1 MSPIGEL
8 GIVSGKFWVV
18 DENETDKTWRT
29 TDWIVEIVDEDAQY
43 KKGRKTGHVVFFKIV
58 EGVNGEVAFAQS
70 EEDIKNVNVIWL
82 NHWEK
87 THKKNHEKHL
97 RNKEALAKA
106 KEIVDEV
113 DGESSDEEEED
124 EDSNGSPQQPLR
136 LPKKRK
142 REKSRKVTSA
152 SFFVE
157 VGPRIDGKGKNDKQ
171 EYKCLLDDQV
181 GIFEYGKKGK
191 NFSSSSKRSS
201 YLRKHHQH
209 VHAKYIEPHA
219 VDKRINSLGEL
230 VKLYSLQE
238 AFKKH
243 LKHVLV
249 ICKDKR
255 ALSYGNTDAF
265 DEFIVELDERF
276 KTADPKTLRRII
288 FALRNVLKIKLKDLV
303 KMMQESRGK
312 KWASGSID
320 FWSSRGGCESF
331 GGIIIHFVRT
341 LTKREQQ
348 KKRRQRATVD
358 ADADTNKEIERLRRE
373 ASEGVEELDSKT
385 LVKGKLLIAFKAFE
399 KLAHTGINIKKW
411 TERVLAEYDLAVLQQ
426 RPRFEWGVFRR
437 ARPYI
442 SSSTGKGLHGDGAR

>member
-1 MSPIGEL
+1 MSPINEL

-29 TDWIVEIVDEDAQY
+29 TDWIVQIIDEDPQY
-43 KKGRKTGHVVFFKIV
+43 KKGRKTGHAVFFKIV
-58 EGVNGEVAFAQS
+58 GGVDGEEAFAQS
-70 EEDIKNVNVIWL
+70 EEDIKNVNIIWL

-87 THKKNHEKHL
+87 THKKNYEKHL
-97 RNKEALAKA
+97 RNKAALAKA

-124 EDSNGSPQQPLR
+124 EDGNGSPQQPLR

-142 REKSRKVTSA
+142 REKRRKVTSA

-157 VGPRIDGKGKNDKQ
+157 VGPRIPAQGESKNDKQ
-171 EYKCLLDDQV
+171 EFKCLLDGEV
-181 GIFEYGKKGK
+181 GIFEYGKPNK
-191 NFSSSSKRSS
+191 NFSSTCKRSS
-201 YLRKHHQH
+201 YLKKHHQH
-209 VHAKYIEPHA
+209 VHAQYIEPHA
-219 VDKRINSLGEL
+219 GDKRINDFGEL
-230 VKLYSLQE
+230 VQLYSLRE
-238 AFKKH
+238 AFIKH
-243 LKHVLV
+243 MKHALV

-255 ALSYGNTDAF
+255 ALSYGSTEAF

-276 KTADPKTLRRII
+276 KTAGVATLRRII
-288 FALRNVLKIKLKDLV
+288 FALRNVLKMKVKDLV

-348 KKRRQRATVD
+348 KKQRQRATVD
-358 ADADTNKEIERLRRE
+358 AEADTAEPAAAGARRAGRLVR
-373 ASEGVEELDSKT
+373 
-385 LVKGKLLIAFKAFE
+385 
-399 KLAHTGINIKKW
+399 
-411 TERVLAEYDLAVLQQ
+411 
-426 RPRFEWGVFRR
+426 RPREWSGRR
-437 ARPYI
+437 GRQRGPLQRRGRTQAVAR
-442 SSSTGKGLHGDGAR
+442 HGF